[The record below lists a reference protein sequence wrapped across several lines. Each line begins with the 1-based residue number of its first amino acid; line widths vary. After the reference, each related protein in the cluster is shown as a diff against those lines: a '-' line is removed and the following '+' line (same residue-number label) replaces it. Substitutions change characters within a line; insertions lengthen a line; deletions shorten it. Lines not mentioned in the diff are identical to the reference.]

1 MWAYPRAPPLP
12 RVSATVLPLPGNGSM
27 RSVLAGADAGEIPE
41 LLTTDVTPSCA
52 AAVLPE
58 ASFSGLSFS
67 AISLPLD
74 NQNLNPVT
82 LPSRVIH
89 LDGRPNRNNAY
100 LTQRNTRLA
109 QQRGQAFGR
118 SAGTLQSRF
127 ERLILFE
134 IGERGQHHFRIIA
147 SPVIQGS
154 PIIR

>member
-1 MWAYPRAPPLP
+1 
-12 RVSATVLPLPGNGSM
+12 M
-27 RSVLAGADAGEIPE
+27 RSVLAGADAGEMPE

-58 ASFSGLSFS
+58 DSFSGLSLS

-74 NQNLNPVT
+74 NQHFDPVT
-82 LPSRVIH
+82 LPGRVIH

-100 LTQRNTRLA
+100 LTSRYPRFT
-109 QQRGQAFGR
+109 QQGSQAFRR
-118 SAGTLQSRF
+118 SAGTFQSCL
-127 ERLILFE
+127 ERLTLFE
-134 IGERGQHHFRIIA
+134 IGERGQHHFGIIA